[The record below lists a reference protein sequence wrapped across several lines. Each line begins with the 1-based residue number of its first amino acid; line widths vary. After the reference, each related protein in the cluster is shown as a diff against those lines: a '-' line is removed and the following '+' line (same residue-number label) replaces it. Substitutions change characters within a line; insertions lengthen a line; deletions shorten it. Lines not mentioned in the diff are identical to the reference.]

1 MSTDEEI
8 RKAVQTLRKGLLVA
22 FPTETVYGLGADAS
36 NPQAL
41 DLLYR
46 VKARPGDHPV
56 TVHLASA
63 EEMPSWARV
72 VPPVAWELAHRF
84 WPGPMTLIL
93 PRIAGVSDRLT
104 GGQDTIGL
112 RVPGHPLAL
121 RLLEAF
127 GGGLAAPS
135 ANRFGSLSPTTAQH
149 VCEDLGPDVA
159 MVLDGGPCP
168 LGVESTI
175 LDLSGQ
181 EPRLLRP
188 GLLHARDLREV
199 LGAEPGSG
207 SQTRAPGTLARH
219 YSPHTPLLLVAPAD
233 LEKELRN
240 LEQEGLP
247 FVVMARRPA
256 FAGIDPAD
264 WVLAPDSARDYARE
278 LYASLRRMDLLG
290 RQRILVEEVPEGP
303 DWEAIRDRLRRAS
316 APA

>member
-1 MSTDEEI
+1 MSTEKI
-8 RKAVQTLRKGLLVA
+8 REAVQALKKGLLVA

-46 VKARPGDHPV
+46 VKGRPGDHPV
-56 TVHLASA
+56 IVHLASA
-63 EEMPSWARV
+63 EEVPRWARV
-72 VPPVAWELAHRF
+72 VPQVAWELARRF

-93 PRIAGVSDRLT
+93 PRAEGVSDRLT
-104 GGQDTIGL
+104 GGQETVGL
-112 RVPGHPLAL
+112 RVPGHPVAL
-121 RLLEAF
+121 CLLEAF

-149 VCEDLGPDVA
+149 VRDDLGSDVA

-168 LGVESTI
+168 VGVESTI
-175 LDLSGQ
+175 LDLSGE
-181 EPRLLRP
+181 EPRILRP
-188 GLLHARDLREV
+188 GFLRARDLREI
-199 LGAEPGSG
+199 LGSEPGAG
-207 SQTRAPGTLARH
+207 SPTRAPGTLSRH
-219 YSPHTPLLLVAPAD
+219 YSPRTPLRLVSPTE
-233 LEKELRN
+233 LETEVRSLA
-240 LEQEGLP
+240 QAGLP

-264 WVLAPDSARDYARE
+264 WILAPDSARDYARE

-290 RQRILVEEVPEGP
+290 RQRILVEGVPEGP
-303 DWEAIRDRLRRAS
+303 DWEAVRDRLRRAS